1 MSCIEQ
7 LPEDAKMNLFASL
20 FNENYFLWIGSGFSY
35 NFGFSSWED
44 VLKTISKTIEYPLEL
59 DVTNPLKAAELLCSY
74 AINYL
79 EYNEYKFNSLVSSSL
94 LQLKKMV

>member
-35 NFGFSSWED
+35 NFGFGSWED
-44 VLKTISKTIEYPLEL
+44 
-59 DVTNPLKAAELLCSY
+59 
-74 AINYL
+74 
-79 EYNEYKFNSLVSSSL
+79 
-94 LQLKKMV
+94 